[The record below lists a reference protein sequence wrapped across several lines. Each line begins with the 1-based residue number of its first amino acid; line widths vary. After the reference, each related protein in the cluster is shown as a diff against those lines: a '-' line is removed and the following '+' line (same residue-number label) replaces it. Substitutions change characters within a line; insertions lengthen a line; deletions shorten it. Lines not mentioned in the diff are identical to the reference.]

1 LIDPAQITIWVGIAG
16 AVATV
21 VLNWSKVISGAG
33 KLISGVL
40 RRVQPAPSSGT
51 PQRTVIL
58 IPEVQINSLWWHQ
71 GSQAGRPALQ
81 VVGDFNITNTW
92 TLPVKL
98 AAAKL
103 RYREGLRRKTVL
115 GMVDVKD
122 FASHYHG
129 RYAMLPNAMT
139 PARVHFF
146 AANTTRE
153 ETRPLVAD
161 IAVVDQFGNEHWI
174 KGLTFK
180 NTAHVLDA

>member
-1 LIDPAQITIWVGIAG
+1 LIDPAQITIWAG
-16 AVATV
+16 AAAAVAV
-21 VLNWSKVISGAG
+21 VILNWSKILAGAG
-33 KLISGVL
+33 KLIGGVF
-40 RRVQPAPSSGT
+40 RRGQAASSNGI
-51 PQRTVIL
+51 PQRTVVL

-81 VVGDFNITNTW
+81 VVGDFNVTNTW
-92 TLPVKL
+92 TAPVKL

-139 PARVHFF
+139 HARVHFF
-146 AANTTRE
+146 AANTSRE
-153 ETRPLVAD
+153 EARPLVAD
-161 IAVVDQFGNEHWI
+161 IAIVDQFGNEHWI

-180 NTAHVLDA
+180 NTGHMLDP